1 MNSELTSS
9 RNGRLFCD
17 GSATLIV
24 FDMDGTLIDAETIDE
39 LAKAAKVGNQ
49 VTLIT
54 KQAMRG
60 EIDFE
65 EALKE
70 RVKLLKGLTI
80 REVNAVIQKIPLMNG
95 AEQLIIELKKSYKIA
110 MVSGGFTIVAEKIA
124 EKLGIDCTIANEL
137 KIEEGVLTGDV
148 SGPLMSQDSKK
159 DVLEEIAIK
168 EGIST
173 KDCIVIG
180 DGANDISMFKAAGFS
195 IAFNANPI
203 LKDASDIVI
212 TEKDLRLIL
221 PVLKGEKYAKRFT
234 GKESATK
241 EGCRSLET

>member
-39 LAKAAKVGNQ
+39 LPKVAKVGNR
-49 VTLIT
+49 VARIT
-54 KQAMRG
+54 KRAMRG

-80 REVNAVIQKIPLMNG
+80 GEVNAVIQKIPLMNG

-137 KIEEGVLTGDV
+137 KIEGGVLTGDV
-148 SGPLMSQDSKK
+148 SGPLMRQDSKK
-159 DVLEEIAIK
+159 GVLEEIAIK

-203 LKDASDIVI
+203 LQDASDVVI

-221 PVLKGEKYAKRFT
+221 PVLKGEKHAKRFT
-234 GKESATK
+234 GKESVAK
-241 EGCRSLET
+241 EGC